1 MKSLNF
7 IHYLEYV
14 IEISKENS
22 NFIENLLSNF
32 KLDFNI
38 EVNENYLD
46 ELPQAPSINDE
57 YQEILKMI
65 NHQIKLSNLV
75 GYFSQSDYYYYLQY
89 YEENKE
95 KLKLYILTQEEENL
109 YETII
114 NSMNNSINDLN
125 KVNNMYKN
133 LENEI
138 LQKLDIT

>member
-1 MKSLNF
+1 MVLFLNL
-7 IHYLEYV
+7 IIIIIY
-14 IEISKENS
+14 
-22 NFIENLLSNF
+22 
-32 KLDFNI
+32 NI
-38 EVNENYLD
+38 
-46 ELPQAPSINDE
+46 
-57 YQEILKMI
+57 
-65 NHQIKLSNLV
+65 
-75 GYFSQSDYYYYLQY
+75 
-89 YEENKE
+89 EENKE

>member
-1 MKSLNF
+1 MNFSSLKYLKKNEITKF
-7 IHYLEYV
+7 FHYLEYV

-57 YQEILKMI
+57 YQQILKMI

-75 GYFSQSDYYYYLQY
+75 GSFS
-89 YEENKE
+89 
-95 KLKLYILTQEEENL
+95 I
-109 YETII
+109 
-114 NSMNNSINDLN
+114 
-125 KVNNMYKN
+125 
-133 LENEI
+133 
-138 LQKLDIT
+138 

>member
-1 MKSLNF
+1 MNFSSLKYLKKNEITKF
-7 IHYLEYV
+7 FHYLEYV

-57 YQEILKMI
+57 YQQILKMI

-75 GYFSQSDYYYYLQY
+75 GSFSQTDYYYYLQY
-89 YEENKE
+89 RRK
-95 KLKLYILTQEEENL
+95 
-109 YETII
+109 
-114 NSMNNSINDLN
+114 
-125 KVNNMYKN
+125 
-133 LENEI
+133 
-138 LQKLDIT
+138 